1 MCPSYMVAS
10 SDTIVEGE
18 TSLPLAYDV
27 DVLVAGGS
35 LAGVEA
41 ACVASDKGASVLVI
55 ESRPYLGYDICA
67 NQKLWLESGEKPQT
81 DITRW
86 IFDGKRQQTPM
97 KVKGLLDRVLLK
109 RNIQFLTGSFPAEL
123 LVDQDGKP
131 AGMNMVNRSGRQ
143 AIRAKVIIDAT
154 PYAALVR
161 QLPDVLT
168 DFNAG
173 KKRASFTVIGGN
185 LKSTLK
191 LYIWICNFFIFQS
204 LRG

>member
-1 MCPSYMVAS
+1 MKKPFVLNIFLNALLLCPSYLLAS
-10 SDTIVEGE
+10 SDRIVDGE

-67 NQKLWLESGEKPQT
+67 NQKLWLEPEEKPQT

-97 KVKGLLDRVLLK
+97 KIKG
-109 RNIQFLTGSFPAEL
+109 
-123 LVDQDGKP
+123 
-131 AGMNMVNRSGRQ
+131 
-143 AIRAKVIIDAT
+143 
-154 PYAALVR
+154 
-161 QLPDVLT
+161 
-168 DFNAG
+168 
-173 KKRASFTVIGGN
+173 
-185 LKSTLK
+185 TL
-191 LYIWICNFFIFQS
+191 
-204 LRG
+204 

>member
-1 MCPSYMVAS
+1 MKNPFALTIFLNALLVCSGYLVAS

-27 DVLVAGGS
+27 DVLVDGGS

-67 NQKLWLESGEKPQT
+67 NQKLWLESGEKTQT

-86 IFDGKRQQTPM
+86 IFDCKRQQTPM

-131 AGMNMVNRSGRQ
+131 AGMTMVNRSGRQ
-143 AIRAKVIIDAT
+143 AIRAKVLIDAT
-154 PYAALVR
+154 
-161 QLPDVLT
+161 
-168 DFNAG
+168 
-173 KKRASFTVIGGN
+173 
-185 LKSTLK
+185 
-191 LYIWICNFFIFQS
+191 
-204 LRG
+204 

>member
-1 MCPSYMVAS
+1 MKNPFALTIFLNALLLCQSYLVAS

-67 NQKLWLESGEKPQT
+67 NQKLWLEPGEKPQT

-86 IFDGKRQQTPM
+86 IFDGKRQQTPYEGQGPLGPGV
-97 KVKGLLDRVLLK
+97 VKKKYSISDR
-109 RNIQFLTGSFPAEL
+109 
-123 LVDQDGKP
+123 
-131 AGMNMVNRSGRQ
+131 
-143 AIRAKVIIDAT
+143 
-154 PYAALVR
+154 
-161 QLPDVLT
+161 
-168 DFNAG
+168 
-173 KKRASFTVIGGN
+173 
-185 LKSTLK
+185 
-191 LYIWICNFFIFQS
+191 
-204 LRG
+204 